1 MDWVGK
7 KVELVERTLKQPYM
21 FKDLMEQM
29 GNLSGEMEPTIKEP
43 NVNYKMERYDNW
55 KEIFSGWA

>member
-1 MDWVGK
+1 MGWVGT

-29 GNLSGEMEPTIKEP
+29 GNLSREMEPIIKEP
-43 NVNYKMERYDNW
+43 NVNSKMERYDNW